1 MPASS
6 VRLSLMMVDFQSRYG
21 LEISHL
27 KIKTWF
33 FAQNLVT
40 DLGELA
46 DFKNSDF
53 S

>member
-1 MPASS
+1 
-6 VRLSLMMVDFQSRYG
+6 MMLDFQSRSG

-33 FAQNLVT
+33 LAQNLVIE
-40 DLGELA
+40 LGELA

-53 S
+53 SYY